1 MAELLSGFVEI
12 PFWSK
17 FADLHGLLGMLSLIL
32 LGAALTLYFLAEKA
46 KDAIGWLRKIL
57 LLLFFDIL
65 LLDILGLIVYIP
77 YRAKGGAKF
86 DLVGSE
92 TTAWLH
98 EIVFEHKEF
107 LAFAPLIMTIVA
119 FFIVH
124 KLGDG
129 LVDKKNYKWLRLA
142 VLVSIIL
149 SLVFVLTVAA
159 EAVLVT
165 KTAPVGGR

>member
-1 MAELLSGFVEI
+1 MTEFLSGFIEI

-17 FADLHGLLGMLSLIL
+17 FADLHGMLGMLSLIL
-32 LGAALTLYFLAEKA
+32 LGAALVLYFFSEKVKTA
-46 KDAIGWLRKIL
+46 VGWLKTIL

-65 LLDILGLIVYIP
+65 LLDIFGLIVYIP

-124 KLGDG
+124 KLEDSFMN
-129 LVDKKNYKWLRLA
+129 KEKYKWLRLA
-142 VLVSIIL
+142 VLVSL
-149 SLVFVLTVAA
+149 VFSLIFVLTVAA

>member
-1 MAELLSGFVEI
+1 MTEFINGIIKI

-17 FADLHGLLGMLSLIL
+17 FADLHGMLGMLSLIL
-32 LGAALTLYFLAEKA
+32 LGAALTLYLLSERAKA
-46 KDAIGWLRKIL
+46 AVGWLKTIL
-57 LLLFFDIL
+57 LLLFFDVL
-65 LLDILGLIVYIP
+65 LLDIFGLIVYIP

-86 DLVGSE
+86 DLIGSE

-119 FFIVH
+119 FFIIH
-124 KLGDG
+124 KLGDNFM
-129 LVDKKNYKWLRLA
+129 DKEKYKWFRLA
-142 VLVSIIL
+142 VLVSL
-149 SLVFVLTVAA
+149 VFSLIFVLTVAA

>member
-1 MAELLSGFVEI
+1 MTELLNGLIEI

-17 FADLHGLLGMLSLIL
+17 LTDFHGMIGMLSLIL
-32 LGAALTLYFLAEKA
+32 LGASLAFYFLSDKA
-46 KDAIGWLRKIL
+46 RTAIGWLKTTL
-57 LLLFFDIL
+57 LLLFIDVL

-107 LAFAPLIMTIVA
+107 LAFAPLILTIVA

-124 KLGDG
+124 KLGDSF
-129 LVDKKNYKWLRLA
+129 VDKEKYKWFRLA
-142 VLVSIIL
+142 VLVSIIF
-149 SLVFVLTVAA
+149 SLIFVLTVAA